1 MEWDNQDDRLKLAT
15 WAVNTWTEDEL
26 REHTTM
32 TLAGK
37 YFFDSGLFEQD
48 LKIMKAEQEEESDE

>member
-1 MEWDNQDDRLKLAT
+1 MNWDSHDDRLKLAT

-26 REHTTM
+26 REHTIM
-32 TLAGK
+32 ALAGK

-48 LKIMKAEQEEESDE
+48 LKIMKAEQEEE